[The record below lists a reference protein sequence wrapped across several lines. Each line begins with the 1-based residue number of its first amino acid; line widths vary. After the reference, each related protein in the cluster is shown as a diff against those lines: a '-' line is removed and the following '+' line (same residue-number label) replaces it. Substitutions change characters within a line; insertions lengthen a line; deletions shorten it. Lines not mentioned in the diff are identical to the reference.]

1 VRRLVLALKA
11 GVAPSQASRL
21 QAMLSGPVRL
31 GTVIPLLLAT
41 AGVGLLVGCGSN
53 ERLSSASGGPK
64 PSSSTS
70 SAETKR
76 SADTSRSVPAAHA
89 TRKAD
94 RSDSVP
100 AVEQMSVFSRPRTEV
115 DVLPKELSY
124 RLRDD
129 IYSCTDW
136 HREHDGCLGDPI
148 ADESRLL
155 LSGLGVGNV
164 SLYAWPTENG
174 WVCWAWGNSGGGC
187 APHFTQERRVVFM
200 GIDPDQECIGYP
212 GTLLGVVP
220 DEVVG
225 AEVQVRGVRHPAIV
239 ESNAVFYELNDASF
253 PMRAFDSLTATFSD
267 GSTATD
273 QIGWRTP
280 ARSDDT
286 CAG

>member
-1 VRRLVLALKA
+1 MGVVGWLRFPVAAITLA
-11 GVAPSQASRL
+11 V
-21 QAMLSGPVRL
+21 V
-31 GTVIPLLLAT
+31 
-41 AGVGLLVGCGSN
+41 VGCGSG
-53 ERLSSASGGPK
+53 ERRSSEAPAQDPSTSVSSTDTLGSTETTDSASP
-64 PSSSTS
+64 
-70 SAETKR
+70 ETDD
-76 SADTSRSVPAAHA
+76 ASVRAV
-89 TRKAD
+89 KA
-94 RSDSVP
+94 
-100 AVEQMSVFSRPRTEV
+100 MSVFSRPRTEV

-124 RLRDD
+124 RLRGGT
-129 IYSCTDW
+129 YSCTDW
-136 HREHDGCLGDPI
+136 HREHGGCLGDPI

-174 WVCWAWGNSGGGC
+174 WVCWAWGDGGGGC

-220 DEVVG
+220 DDVVS
-225 AEVQVRGVRHPAIV
+225 AEVEVRGVRHPAIV
-239 ESNAVFYELNDASF
+239 ESNAVFYELPDASF

-273 QIGWRTP
+273 PIGWRTS
-280 ARSDDT
+280 RSDET